1 MDSYLETPWENV
13 QDVIIVIIMIILL
26 LIILIGFSIYLLFMR
41 KDEAN
46 KDRLLNVLYA
56 YLSVC
61 YQLSSLMH
69 FVHYLTLSSGHTDT
83 VVFCLL
89 GRCRI
94 FVASFILQMYLQI
107 SVVTSISHYNPS
119 LYLDISLHWRRL
131 PTLCLQFLAAAV
143 ILGGIEHLTTG
154 FGDICIGEAVLYK
167 IIWLAFP
174 LKAMNLL
181 LQLGVVV
188 DSFWGWSRIRKLVTS
203 LMIWR
208 TNSVQPQPE
217 TADQP
222 GQHLEVEISPMH
234 ICAIPDKV
242 ISCLVN

>member
-1 MDSYLETPWENV
+1 
-13 QDVIIVIIMIILL
+13 MIILL

-61 YQLSSLMH
+61 YQLSSVTH

-83 VVFCLL
+83 VLFCLL

-131 PTLCLQFLAAAV
+131 PTLCLQFLASAV

-188 DSFWGWSRIRKLVTS
+188 DSFWGWSRIELGTKVKRRGGQHSVLQPPVPND
-203 LMIWR
+203 
-208 TNSVQPQPE
+208 NSSSRF
-217 TADQP
+217 QP
-222 GQHLEVEISPMH
+222 GEGPSRGLLRDYEPSDGPI
-234 ICAIPDKV
+234 
-242 ISCLVN
+242 